1 MKENNEEKNLEVSGV
16 IAKTEQY
23 IKKNKKTLSIVGG
36 AIVVVALA
44 IWAYVALVAQPRQV
58 RAAEDMFAAEQWFNE
73 GDFEKALNGN
83 DEFMG
88 FAEVIDEYGCTK
100 SGNLAKYYAGICQLN
115 LGKYDEAIEYLK
127 SYKGK
132 DIFTS
137 ALSQMLIGDAYAE
150 KGNNTD
156 AVKYYEKAVSLKK
169 ARTLAT
175 GVLVDYM
182 RIMLCLYT
190 AIIKSGFKEI
200 GNFDFSS
207 DCINLLDIIAA
218 MKNEQEPVAIKIGKK
233 QKFDIKDLYCSDTC
247 TFMLTIVLAYKILND
262 RVQEESKHE

>member
-156 AVKYYEKAVSLKK
+156 AVKYYEKAVAS
-169 ARTLAT
+169 
-175 GVLVDYM
+175 GSDN
-182 RIMLCLYT
+182 YT
-190 AIIKSGFKEI
+190 VA
-200 GNFDFSS
+200 
-207 DCINLLDIIAA
+207 
-218 MKNEQEPVAIKIGKK
+218 PVALWKAGMLYLQMDNK
-233 QKFDIKDLYCSDTC
+233 QAAAKAFQQIKDNYPESPEWNEVDKY
-247 TFMLTIVLAYKILND
+247 LALA
-262 RVQEESKHE
+262 E

>member
-156 AVKYYEKAVSLKK
+156 AVKYYEKAV
-169 ARTLAT
+169 AA
-175 GVLVDYM
+175 G
-182 RIMLCLYT
+182 
-190 AIIKSGFKEI
+190 
-200 GNFDFSS
+200 S
-207 DCINLLDIIAA
+207 DNYIVA
-218 MKNEQEPVAIKIGKK
+218 PVALWKAGMLYLQMDNK
-233 QKFDIKDLYCSDTC
+233 QAAAKAFQQIKDNYPESPEWNEVDKY
-247 TFMLTIVLAYKILND
+247 LALA
-262 RVQEESKHE
+262 E

>member
-88 FAEVIDEYGCTK
+88 FAAVIDEYGCTK

-156 AVKYYEKAVSLKK
+156 AVKYYEEAVAAGS
-169 ARTLAT
+169 
-175 GVLVDYM
+175 DN
-182 RIMLCLYT
+182 YT
-190 AIIKSGFKEI
+190 VA
-200 GNFDFSS
+200 
-207 DCINLLDIIAA
+207 
-218 MKNEQEPVAIKIGKK
+218 PVALWKAGMLYLQMDNK
-233 QKFDIKDLYCSDTC
+233 QAAAKAFQQIKDNYPESPEWNEVDKY
-247 TFMLTIVLAYKILND
+247 LALA
-262 RVQEESKHE
+262 E